1 MRDQL
6 RQWIGFGRSRSAT
19 SEQRWVSRREREA
32 YRQRMVILGVVVAGV
47 LLVGILAAGAIY
59 QYLYLPN
66 QTLASVNGVEIKRA
80 DYWKMRKLELLNQI
94 QQYVQIAQFSQG
106 EQAVQYQQLAEQA
119 QARLRTVESDPVES
133 TTVSQMVDDQV
144 VLQRLETL
152 GLSVTDAD
160 VEQTMEQFFSP
171 EPSASPTP
179 TLGVDPTA
187 AAWATAT
194 AEAQVTPTPESTPEA
209 TPEATEEAESA
220 TPAASPTADDE
231 DEESSAASPEAAED
245 ATPEATPEGTPE
257 PTPTLSP
264 DQVQATATAT
274 FQQYK
279 RNVLDEAGMS
289 EEDFRRLVVL
299 PEAARQKVVYALQEK
314 IPTRA
319 EQVHAAHILVATEDA
334 AKAIEEQLRQGADFA
349 ELAKEQSADS
359 ATAVNGGD
367 LGWFPRGL
375 MVEPFEEVAFSLE
388 PGEISAPVQTQF
400 GWHIITVFEKEADR
414 PVDVETLQ
422 TLRNQQFSK
431 WLEEQR
437 AAVTIRWEIPAPA
450 PTPEP
455 SEFVPPPDAPPTP
468 TPTPSPTPTLP
479 PSATPGADEA
489 TPEPTEAP

>member
-1 MRDQL
+1 M
-6 RQWIGFGRSRSAT
+6 
-19 SEQRWVSRREREA
+19 SRREREEH
-32 YRQRMVILGVVVAGV
+32 RQRMVILGVVVAGV

-80 DYWKMRKLELLNQI
+80 DYWKMRKLELLNQV
-94 QQYVQIAQFSQG
+94 QQYSQIAQLTQG
-106 EQAVQYQQLAEQA
+106 EQSVQYQQLAEQA
-119 QARLRTVESDPVES
+119 LAQLDSVESDPVES

-144 VLQRLETL
+144 VLQRLDTL

-171 EPSASPTP
+171 QPSASPTP

-209 TPEATEEAESA
+209 TPEATEGAGAA
-220 TPAASPTADDE
+220 TPSASPTAE
-231 DEESSAASPEAAED
+231 NGNEGASNGGTPEAAAD
-245 ATPEATPEGTPE
+245 ATPEATPGGTPT

-264 DQVQATATAT
+264 DAVQATATAT

-289 EEDFRRLVVL
+289 EADFRRLVVL
-299 PEAARQKVVYALQEK
+299 PEAARQKVAYELQEK

-349 ELAKEQSADS
+349 QLAKEQSADS
-359 ATAVNGGD
+359 STAVNGGD

-375 MVEPFEEVAFSLE
+375 MVKPFEDVAFSLE
-388 PGEISAPVQTQF
+388 PGQVSAPVQTQF
-400 GWHIITVFEKEADR
+400 GWHIIKVFEKEADR
-414 PVDVETLQ
+414 PVDVSTLQ

-479 PSATPGADEA
+479 PSATPGTDEA
-489 TPEPTEAP
+489 TPEPTATP